1 MHDAMICAK
10 RKAMSSAIAVLPNDA
25 VCVSRKYVCM
35 KKQNVKH
42 AKWVSGEFART
53 KKPKGGLAKAL
64 GIDSAG
70 VTRLLKGNRDIT
82 VDEQKI
88 IQDYFTGGEDG
99 PSLSFPD
106 AIPEIDV
113 RFGAGAGGVPIDA
126 YISDGNGG
134 HTAADGVKENW
145 GIPHRFVRNELRSTP
160 SVVRIAEVLGD
171 SMEPALRS
179 GDRVMIDTNHKSPS
193 PPGVYAV
200 WDGFGLVIK
209 RVEIVPRSSPTMV
222 RLISDNSHH
231 AVYEVSLDDAQ
242 IVGRVI
248 CKISAM

>member
-10 RKAMSSAIAVLPNDA
+10 RNGMSSSFAVLPNDT
-25 VCVSRKYVCM
+25 VCVSRKYNCM

-42 AKWVSGEFART
+42 AKWVNSEFERT
-53 KKPKGGLAKAL
+53 KKPKGGLAKAM

-70 VTRLLKGNRDIT
+70 VTRLLKGDRDIT

-88 IQDYFTGGEDG
+88 IQDYFGASEDG

-113 RFGAGAGGVPIDA
+113 RAGAGGGGIPMEA
-126 YISDGNGG
+126 FISDGNGG
-134 HTAADGVKENW
+134 QMAVDGVKENW

-171 SMEPALRS
+171 SMEPVLRS
-179 GDRVMIDTNHKSPS
+179 GDRVLIDTNHRSPS

-209 RVEIVPRSSPTMV
+209 RVEIVPRSAPTMV
-222 RLISDNSHH
+222 RLVSDNSRH
-231 AVYEVSLDDAQ
+231 ASYEVSLEEAQ